1 MSYKTDKGF
10 LNVAVSGQDTVSADE
25 HTDTLTLVAGTNVSI
40 TTDASAD
47 SVTIS
52 SSASGG
58 GGSSSA
64 SYAVLNA
71 RGYAKVASSSYLY
84 AHVWDGVSV
93 PGQWTQNIG
102 SAPSSAASGDT
113 ISVTVMNGMLYMG
126 LWQIPADAEAVSLS
140 ASWYQAFGALRTRVR
155 LWKCTPGDNSTTSQ
169 TWTAI
174 GSGAI
179 NATAGSYRTH
189 TASEDF
195 SSDSNRTVSAGD
207 VLAITFDGK
216 NIDGSNYSS
225 SNSNNRATFQLAVQL
240 EWS

>member
-1 MSYKTDKGF
+1 MAYRTDKGF
-10 LNVAVSGQDTVSADE
+10 LHVAVSGQDTVSADE
-25 HTDTLTLVAGTNVSI
+25 HTDTLTLVAGSNVSI
-40 TTDASAD
+40 TTDASTD
-47 SVTIS
+47 SVTIA

-58 GGSSSA
+58 GGGTST
-64 SYAVLNA
+64 SYGVLNA

-84 AHVWDGVSV
+84 AHVWDGVST

-102 SAPSSAASGDT
+102 TAPSSAASGDT
-113 ISVTVMNGMLYMG
+113 ISVSAMNGMLYMG
-126 LWQIPADAEAVSLS
+126 LWQIPADADVVSLR
-140 ASWYQAFGALRTRVR
+140 ASWYQAFGVHRTRIR

-174 GSGAI
+174 GTGAI

-189 TASEDF
+189 TASEDL
-195 SSDSNRTVSAGD
+195 SSDTNRSLSAGD

-216 NIDGSNYSS
+216 NIDGTNYAS
-225 SNSNNRATFQLAVQL
+225 SNSYNRATFQLSVQL